1 VVFWITSCDIVGS
14 GEMIFLLG
22 FSPFF
27 VLLNQ
32 HGDDILHV
40 RTRSWQ
46 IVQEM
51 DAESHLGSVESH
63 LNVFESVRVPFVC
76 WKSISRGCSCQSLF
90 LVRLFHV
97 FVLCSS

>member
-1 VVFWITSCDIVGS
+1 VVFWITPCDIVGS

-76 WKSISRGCSCQSLF
+76 WKSISRGCSC
-90 LVRLFHV
+90 
-97 FVLCSS
+97 